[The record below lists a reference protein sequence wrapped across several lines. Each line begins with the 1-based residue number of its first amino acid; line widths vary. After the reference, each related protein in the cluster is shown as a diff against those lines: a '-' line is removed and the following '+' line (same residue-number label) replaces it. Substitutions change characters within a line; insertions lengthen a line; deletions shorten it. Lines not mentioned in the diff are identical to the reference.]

1 MPRATASLG
10 NRVIS
15 EYQALKLLETDLR
28 ATGDTEV
35 ADAVLRAA
43 RELEHPSV
51 TGNLNQLGIN
61 SKQIRP

>member
-1 MPRATASLG
+1 MPRVTASLG

-15 EYQALKLLETDLR
+15 EYQALKLLEVDLR
-28 ATGDTEV
+28 GVGDNDV

-51 TGNLNQLGIN
+51 TGVLNQVGIN
-61 SKQIRP
+61 SRQIRP